1 MKLLAVLFDDTAAAT
16 AGLESV
22 QRARVDLEDLALVE
36 HRSSDGRVHVTQTRD
51 VGAPGGGIRG
61 GLVGGVLALAAGVP
75 LAAPAGLALGALIAG
90 AGDRGID
97 NGLLRAVG
105 RQLEGGGACL
115 VALGDAEAVAT
126 VAVLLDAAPTRMFTV
141 PAEAQE
147 LLRERARVRAHR
159 DRQ

>member
-1 MKLLAVLFDDTAAAT
+1 MKVLAVLFDDAVAAE
-16 AGLESV
+16 AGLQAVRGAPVE
-22 QRARVDLEDLALVE
+22 LEDLALVE
-36 HRSSDGRVHVTQTRD
+36 RRDDGRVHVTQTRD
-51 VGAPGGGIRG
+51 VGAPGGGVRG

-105 RQLEGGGACL
+105 RQLEAGGACL
-115 VALGDAEAVAT
+115 VALGDPEAVAS
-126 VAVLLDAAPTRMFTV
+126 VAGLLDAAPTRMFTV

-147 LLRERARVRAHR
+147 LLRERARVRRHR
-159 DRQ
+159 Q